1 MWTLP
6 SLNFN
11 EYIIA
16 NRCVSQKSRTEWQYR
31 NCSDSALISIS
42 YASTHFEN
50 VSVLFAGLK
59 GLNEK
64 LLLIKYISVKEKKIY
79 HSSKKGNFLTI
90 FFFFTFFLFLHENNM
105 LWVLIR
111 SASLRHF

>member
-16 NRCVSQKSRTEWQYR
+16 NRCVSQKSKTEWQYR
-31 NCSDSALISIS
+31 NCSDSALSSIS

-64 LLLIKYISVKEKKIY
+64 LLLIKYISVKGKKNI
-79 HSSKKGNFLTI
+79 SQLQKRQFLNH
-90 FFFFTFFLFLHENNM
+90 FFFYIFL
-105 LWVLIR
+105 I
-111 SASLRHF
+111 SP